1 MSLIYRIDDDGA
13 FVCGDSDSRITAYA
27 YPTSE
32 HARVAGR
39 GPVKAR
45 EVANAMIIHETDY
58 RRSLVVARIS
68 LEQAAAIG
76 TQDERNWLRLE
87 VKSRH

>member
-1 MSLIYRIDDDGA
+1 MSLIYRLDDDGA

-27 YPTSE
+27 YPTSK

-39 GPVKAR
+39 GPVMAG
-45 EVANAMIIHETDY
+45 E
-58 RRSLVVARIS
+58 VARIMLGQETQWRQTIARRPVQGMPDVS
-68 LEQAAAIG
+68 
-76 TQDERNWLRLE
+76 TQDDRNWLRLE